1 MKNNH
6 SISNEEKSSLK
17 VASVSLASS
26 SIASIGGICLAY
38 PIDTIKTRM

>member
-1 MKNNH
+1 MV
-6 SISNEEKSSLK
+6 NEQKSGLK
-17 VASVSLASS
+17 VAAVSFASS